1 MRKRANSLLRANK
14 EPYRIPRRVQ
24 DLIPIR
30 RIWEDGV
37 FQVGQD
43 LYAQTFRF
51 EDVNYLSAS
60 KGTQAVLKEG
70 YMQLLNSL
78 DPDAMTKIT
87 IVSHPLRK
95 SCFGD
100 GVIMPDRGDG
110 RDQYR
115 WECNELILGGNGRGV
130 GKEQDLY
137 ITVTSRQRNHADAV
151 DFFADKENLLRDH
164 LKGLGSDCEALDAGK
179 KLQLLQ
185 NFYRPEDSDSFAFSL
200 EHGMQKGHDPRD
212 YICPNSLEKYSDYL
226 KIGDRFA
233 RVFYLK
239 DYASVMRDR
248 LLSELLA
255 SGTNVTVSF
264 DLLPIS
270 TEEARRE
277 VEQRL
282 LGVET
287 NITNW
292 QRRQNRN
299 NNFSAIVPYDMD
311 LQREETSLILNDLDK
326 NDQSLLLCVLTV
338 LILSDSKEEL
348 DRDSKTL
355 QGAAKNRMCQIVPLK
370 YQQLDGLNTVLPI
383 GVRRLECY
391 RTLMSKCASVL
402 VPFRNVDIM
411 DPGGIYYGVNSI
423 SRNPILIDRTR
434 LMNQSA
440 MLFGVSGSGKSFLAK
455 LMVTLLILSTQDHII
470 ICDPENE
477 YHKLVGALTDDYA
490 VVHLAVGGKDRLNA
504 VTMVEG
510 YGGNEQDSISTKA
523 DFILSLM
530 EQFSSYPFDMKEKS
544 LMDRC
549 LRLVLEG
556 RDPSAPEPTLRD
568 LREKLLEQP
577 EPEAKE
583 LALALEIYT
592 IGSLDIFGGAST
604 VDLNKR
610 VLIFD
615 IHDLGENLRP
625 AAMLVMLDN
634 IMNRVTQNWKRGVRT
649 HVFLDEFHL
658 LLQLANTAEYVVK
671 IWRMFRKRN
680 VFPTAITQNAASML
694 QTEQGRSMVS
704 NSELL
709 VLLNQSQPDQIALG
723 NLLSLSEE
731 QLRCITNARVG
742 CGLIRRGPSLIQF
755 ENRFPRNTALYELMT
770 TKPGEGVFGV
780 AKEFYGQEN
789 ASSAP
794 IKIQVTK
801 QSSERTI

>member
-1 MRKRANSLLRANK
+1 MLKRVNALLKANK
-14 EPYRIPRRVQ
+14 EAYRIPRRVQ

-30 RIWEDGV
+30 RVWEDGV
-37 FQVGQD
+37 FQLGQD
-43 LYAQTFRF
+43 FYAQTFRF
-51 EDVNYLSAS
+51 SDVNYLSAS
-60 KGTQAVLKEG
+60 KSTQARLKDG

-95 SCFGD
+95 GFFAEN
-100 GVIMPDRGDG
+100 VLMPDRGDG
-110 RDQYR
+110 RDKYR
-115 WECNELILGGNGRGV
+115 HECNELITGGSSRAI
-130 GKEQDLY
+130 GKEQELY
-137 ITVTSRQRNHADAV
+137 LTVSAKHRNYQDAAS
-151 DFFADKENLLRDH
+151 FFADKANLLRDH
-164 LKGLGSDCEALDAGK
+164 LRGIGSDCEALDAEK
-179 KLQLLQ
+179 KLSLLQ
-185 NFYRPEDSDSFAFSL
+185 RFYRPEDADTFRFYL
-200 EHGMQKGHDPRD
+200 EDGMRKGHDFRD
-212 YICPNSLEKYSDYL
+212 SICPDSMEKYSDYL
-226 KIGDRFA
+226 RIGNRYG
-233 RVFYLK
+233 RVFFLK
-239 DYASVMRDR
+239 EYASVLRDR

-255 SGTNVTVSF
+255 SGANVTVTM
-264 DLLPIS
+264 DILPIS

-311 LQREETSLILNDLDK
+311 LQREEASLILNDLDK
-326 NDQSLLLCVLTV
+326 NNQKLLLCVLTV
-338 LILSDSKEEL
+338 LVLADSKEEL
-348 DRDSKTL
+348 DRDSNTL
-355 QGAAKNRMCQIVPLK
+355 LGAAKNRMCQLAVLK

-411 DPGGIYYGVNSI
+411 DPCGVYYGVNSV
-423 SRNPILIDRTR
+423 SRNPILIDRAR

-455 LMVTLLILSTQDHII
+455 LMVSNLILSTKDHII

-477 YHKLVGALTDDYA
+477 YEKLVAALTDDYT

-510 YGGNEQDSISTKA
+510 YGGNEQDSISTKS

-530 EQFSSYPFDMKEKS
+530 EQFSNYSFDMKEKS
-544 LMDRC
+544 LIDRC
-549 LRLVLEG
+549 LHLILEN
-556 RDPSAPEPTLRD
+556 RNPNAPEPTLRD

-577 EPEAKE
+577 EPEAKD
-583 LALALEIYT
+583 LALALEVYT

-634 IMNRVTQNWKRGVRT
+634 IMNRVTQNWMNGIRT

-658 LLQLANTAEYVVK
+658 LLLLQKTAEYATK

-680 VFPTAITQNAASML
+680 VFPTAITQNASSML
-694 QTEQGRSMVS
+694 ETDEGRSMVS

-709 VLLNQSQPDQIALG
+709 IMLNQSQPDQLALG
-723 NLLSLSEE
+723 RLLNLSEE
-731 QLRCITNARVG
+731 QLRAITNARVG
-742 CGLIRRGPSLIQF
+742 CGLIRYGPSLIHF
-755 ENRFPRNTALYELMT
+755 ENRFPRNTKLYELMT
-770 TKPGEGVFGV
+770 TKPGEGVFGG
-780 AKEFYGQEN
+780 AKN
-789 ASSAP
+789 
-794 IKIQVTK
+794 K
-801 QSSERTI
+801 

>member
-1 MRKRANSLLRANK
+1 MLKRVKALLRANK
-14 EPYRIPRRVQ
+14 EAYRIPRRVQ
-24 DLIPIR
+24 DLIPIK
-30 RIWEDGV
+30 RIWEDGI
-37 FQVGQD
+37 FQVGLD
-43 LYAQTFRF
+43 LYSQTYRF
-51 EDVNYLSAS
+51 EDVNYLSSS
-60 KGTQAVLKEG
+60 KGTQANLKER

-95 SCFGD
+95 DFLED
-100 GVIMPDRGDG
+100 GVLMPDQGDG
-110 RDQYR
+110 RDEFR
-115 WECNELILGGNGRGV
+115 RECNELILGRNSRSN
-130 GKEQDLY
+130 GKEQELY
-137 ITVTSRQRNHADAV
+137 ITVSARQRNHTDAA
-151 DFFADKENLLRDH
+151 DFFADKETLLRDH
-164 LKGLGSDCEALDAGK
+164 LRGLGSDCEALNAEQ
-179 KLQLLQ
+179 KLSLLQ
-185 NFYRPEDSDSFAFSL
+185 HFYRPEDADTFTFSVRD
-200 EHGMQKGHDPRD
+200 GVRKGHDFRD
-212 YICPNSLEKYSDYL
+212 SICPDSMEKYSDYL
-226 KIGDRFA
+226 RIGNRYG

-239 DYASVMRDR
+239 EYASVLRDR

-255 SGTNVTVSF
+255 SGANVTISI

-311 LQREETSLILNDLDK
+311 LQREEASIILNDLDK
-326 NDQSLLLCVLTV
+326 NSQSLLLCVLTV
-338 LILSDSKEEL
+338 LVLADSKEEL

-355 QGAAKNRMCQIVPLK
+355 QGAAKNRMCQIATLK
-370 YQQLDGLNTVLPI
+370 YQQMDGLNTVLPI
-383 GVRRLECY
+383 GVRKLDCY

-402 VPFRNVDIM
+402 MPFRNVDIM
-411 DPGGIYYGVNSI
+411 DPGGIYYGVNTV
-423 SRNPILIDRTR
+423 SRNPILIDRAT

-455 LMVTLLILSTQDHII
+455 LMVTLLILNTKDHII

-477 YHKLVGALTDDYA
+477 YEKLVAALTDDYT

-504 VTMVEG
+504 VTMEDG

-544 LMDRC
+544 LLDRC
-549 LRLVLEG
+549 LRLILKN
-556 RDPSAPEPTLRD
+556 RDPNAPEPTLRD

-577 EPEAKE
+577 EPEAQA
-583 LALALEIYT
+583 LALALEVYT
-592 IGSLDIFGGAST
+592 VGSLDIFGGEST

-625 AAMLVMLDN
+625 AAMLVMLDT
-634 IMNRVTQNWKRGVRT
+634 IMNRVTQNWRKGERT

-658 LLQLANTAEYVVK
+658 LLLLVKTAEYVTK

-694 QTEQGRSMVS
+694 QTEQGQSMVS

-709 VLLNQSQPDQIALG
+709 VMLNQAQTDLIALG
-723 NLLSLSEE
+723 KLLNLSEE

-755 ENRFPRNTALYELMT
+755 ENRFPQTTKLYELMT
-770 TKPGEGVFGV
+770 TRPGEGVFGR
-780 AKEFYGQEN
+780 ANE
-789 ASSAP
+789 
-794 IKIQVTK
+794 
-801 QSSERTI
+801 